1 MSDKAVQTKKV
12 NRRLSFEEDSSSE
25 DESFSGSTGS
35 IISSEEESGSIEI
48 SDSESESE
56 SEVSEP
62 KKKQTK
68 PPSTPIKKPVETP
81 KKAVPPA
88 PKKAKPDPVKKPATS
103 TPPSPSKLV
112 KKKPESVKKPVSEEK
127 KSKQKKV
134 ATEKEKKEKK
144 LDIDEVTALLKGYKI
159 NRSRDV
165 IKAMKKHN
173 KDLFLKVCKI
183 LSTEATYSFT
193 DRSPTGRL
201 FIFSRDKLQIHNEAK
216 ETASSVAPDDYKFRS
231 LADFPNVV
239 TLSAYASKKSMD
251 LKTIQEE
258 LSEKK
263 TEKLNEEL
271 SEIKEDERKE
281 SHILYAMIKKKIID
295 CTPALYSTSVGATVV
310 CWLQE
315 KQAFWLNSEECK
327 QRLGPVVLVSTA
339 KITAKNV
346 PNEESRLRTQR
357 TELLSILK
365 KAETKETDK
374 QPSVL
379 PQKKR
384 KLKNVPTEEE
394 EELFEKERI
403 KKKAKTAPKEPEPT
417 KTNSS
422 VKMDV
427 EKTKQKKKAPTAEV
441 ALIGISSKA
450 DKAEVKRKVKEL
462 KESEGPSQASY
473 SAQIQTSL
481 APDIVLAALQ
491 NGGIEALEKRIKEEE
506 LLLKKTSDLS
516 NKSISWFREHCK

>member
-1 MSDKAVQTKKV
+1 MSDKAVKTKQV

-35 IISSEEESGSIEI
+35 IISSEDESGSIEI
-48 SDSESESE
+48 SDSESE

-68 PPSTPIKKPVETP
+68 PSTPIKKSVEIP

-88 PKKAKPDPVKKPATS
+88 PKKAKPDPVKKPATT

-112 KKKPESVKKPVSEEK
+112 KKKAEPVKKPVPEEK

-144 LDIDEVTALLKGYKI
+144 LEIDEVTALLKGYKI

-201 FIFSRDKLQIHNEAK
+201 FIFSRDKLQIHSEAK

-251 LKTIQEE
+251 LKTIQAE

-271 SEIKEDERKE
+271 SEIKEEERKE
-281 SHILYAMIKKKIID
+281 SHILYALIKKKIIE

-394 EELFEKERI
+394 EELFEKERM
-403 KKKAKTAPKEPEPT
+403 KKKAKTAPKEPEPDAT
-417 KTNSS
+417 KTNSA

-427 EKTKQKKKAPTAEV
+427 EKKKKKKAPTAEV